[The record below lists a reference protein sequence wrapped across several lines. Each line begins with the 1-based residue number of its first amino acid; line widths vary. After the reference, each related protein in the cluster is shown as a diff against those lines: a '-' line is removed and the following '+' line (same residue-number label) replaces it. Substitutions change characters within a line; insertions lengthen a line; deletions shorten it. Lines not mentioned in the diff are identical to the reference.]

1 MFQMLSLNA
10 SLTAKDIIDL
20 DGPRTKLVQWNTASN
35 RKRPAIVFV
44 PGFLSE
50 YSIESKQNVWR
61 QQIQQLAK
69 KNDFA
74 SYGLYWP
81 SQTLFQNLEADSW
94 TSTVSSIDNMAG
106 IGGGMIAGQLA
117 MGLGFG
123 VFTGVA
129 IFAVHRALKTWNSA
143 IDEATTIAGNIDWMY
158 ELDRPIFLIGH
169 SLGGR
174 IAIQMTEYTTCPN
187 LRSVFALA
195 PAVEEYK
202 TNLDAF
208 YRSQTSPG
216 AIVYS
221 QNDLTLQVLFR
232 LGEKTQTLP
241 LGFNPIKNN
250 SRYPIPNINLST
262 FNNQPINHNT
272 YSSIC
277 VELFNS
283 GLLGIP
289 LSART

>member
-1 MFQMLSLNA
+1 MFQILPSNVF
-10 SLTAKDIIDL
+10 STKEIIKL
-20 DGPRTKLVQWNTASN
+20 DGPTTKLVQWNTASN
-35 RKRPAIVFV
+35 RKRPAIVFI

-50 YSIESKQNVWR
+50 NSIESKQNIWR

-69 KNDFA
+69 ENDFA

-81 SQTLFQNLEADSW
+81 SQTLFQDLDSASW
-94 TSTVSSIDNMAG
+94 TSAISNIDNMPDVGAG
-106 IGGGMIAGQLA
+106 MTVARLA
-117 MGLGFG
+117 MGFGMGG
-123 VFTGVA
+123 VFATIAGA
-129 IFAVHRALKTWNSA
+129 AGYSAVNTWNAA
-143 IDEATTIAGNIDWMY
+143 IDEATTLAGNINWMY

-174 IAIQMTEYTTCPN
+174 IAIQMTEYTTYPN

-195 PAVEEYK
+195 PAVLEYQ

-232 LGEKTQTLP
+232 LGEKTKSLP

-250 SRYPIPNINLST
+250 SRYSIPNINLST
-262 FNNQPINHNT
+262 FNNQIVRHET

-277 VELFNS
+277 TELFNC
-283 GLLGIP
+283 GILGP
-289 LSART
+289 SLSART